1 MREMVDAS
9 FGAEKGEEL
18 VVRSWWGGNVEN
30 ERPSGLS
37 IGVWNS
43 SFFDTSLM
51 VGERCAWWIG
61 WETRT

>member
-30 ERPSGLS
+30 ERPWCLS